1 MIRIFI
7 HIVLFTAFLGM
18 ETSCSQTSAKKGVVV
33 TSVKHKTFT
42 LPTIPTTLT
51 TPEDRAA
58 YLAAHYWDAFDFTD
72 TTLISKPEIT
82 EQALAD
88 FINILPYIPSDK
100 AEQVLTGLMASAS
113 ADSAMF
119 AHFIEL
125 TEKYLYDPNSP
136 FRNEEFCI
144 PVLRYI
150 VASPRLDDLYK
161 IRPQYQLEMVL
172 KNRPGDVATDFIY
185 TLASGKTGRMHVLK
199 ADYTLLFFN
208 NPDCEECIR
217 VKAHIAA
224 SPVFP
229 ALTRTHGGK
238 RPALVVLAVY
248 PDAELDLW
256 RKAEYPSCM
265 TSSYDAGQ
273 VITDRQL
280 YDLKAIP
287 CLYLLDK
294 DKRVILK
301 DVSIEQIEEWLQ
313 KLLIK
318 K

>member
-1 MIRIFI
+1 MIRILI
-7 HIVLFTAFLGM
+7 HTVLFTVLLGM
-18 ETSCSQTSAKKGVVV
+18 DSSCSRTSAKKGAA
-33 TSVKHKTFT
+33 TTAAHKTFT
-42 LPTIPTTLT
+42 LPEVPATLT
-51 TPEDRAA
+51 APEDHAA
-58 YLAAHYWDAFDFTD
+58 YLVAHYWDAFDFTD

-88 FINILPYIPSDK
+88 FINILPYVPSDK

-113 ADSAMF
+113 VDSEMF

-125 TEKYLYDPNSP
+125 TEKYLYEPNSP

-150 VASPRLDDLYK
+150 VASPKLDDLYK
-161 IRPQYQLEMVL
+161 IRSQYQLEMVQ
-172 KNRPGDVATDFIY
+172 KNRPGDVAMDFTY
-185 TLASGKTGRMHVLK
+185 TLADGKTGRMHAMK

-224 SPVFP
+224 SSAFSS
-229 ALTRTHGGK
+229 LTQTHGGK
-238 RPALVVLAVY
+238 WPALVVLAVY
-248 PDAELDLW
+248 PDAELGLW

-265 TSSYDAGQ
+265 TDSYDAGQ
-273 VITDRQL
+273 IITKQQL

-287 CLYLLDK
+287 TLYLLDK

-301 DVSIEQIEEWLQ
+301 DATIETIEQYFQ
-313 KLLIK
+313 TQ
-318 K
+318 